1 MNKENK
7 RNFNYL
13 ISASAFSNLADG
25 IAGFAYP
32 WLFSL
37 ITRDAQLIALITVFS
52 TLPHLIF
59 VLFAG
64 VIADKF
70 NRKKILIF
78 SRIIQIILTGLF
90 IFVIVIN
97 LDQIPKSVQ
106 IIEPEFQAKFFIIT
120 ISYLLAFTFGI
131 LEVTRDNAAQSFLP
145 QIVEKGFL
153 SKANGRLFGVELVTN
168 NFLGA
173 PIAGLLIG
181 MSLYTPFIADTVL
194 LIISTFFIFK
204 ISGNFERPVDNK
216 KSEKTLDLIK
226 EGISWLKKQVL
237 LKRLAIYTGL
247 ANFFGAMQF
256 PIMVL
261 FAQEILKLNSV
272 QYAFLAYGAAIGGLL
287 GSTLANKIN
296 EVFKES
302 KTLIFAMFLFSLGMF
317 LPYLTRNPFIVALA
331 FATTSFG
338 SIVWNVQ
345 AVSIRQSIIPDNLLG
360 RVNSVYR
367 LLALGLTPLG
377 SLFGGTIVKYSEI
390 YFDRVFSLRLPF
402 LLAGIAMT
410 FVFITSFKLLSQD
423 LINSTKNKS

>member
-1 MNKENK
+1 MNKEYK

-78 SRIIQIILTGLF
+78 TRIIQIILTGLF

-145 QIVEKGFL
+145 QIVEKDFL

-204 ISGNFERPVDNK
+204 ISGNFERPVNNK

-261 FAQEILKLNSV
+261 FAQEILELNSV

>member
-1 MNKENK
+1 M
-7 RNFNYL
+7 
-13 ISASAFSNLADG
+13 
-25 IAGFAYP
+25 
-32 WLFSL
+32 
-37 ITRDAQLIALITVFS
+37 
-52 TLPHLIF
+52 
-59 VLFAG
+59 
-64 VIADKF
+64 
-70 NRKKILIF
+70 
-78 SRIIQIILTGLF
+78 
-90 IFVIVIN
+90 
-97 LDQIPKSVQ
+97 
-106 IIEPEFQAKFFIIT
+106 
-120 ISYLLAFTFGI
+120 
-131 LEVTRDNAAQSFLP
+131 
-145 QIVEKGFL
+145 
-153 SKANGRLFGVELVTN
+153 FGVELVTN

-194 LIISTFFIFK
+194 LIISTFFIFN
-204 ISGNFERPVDNK
+204 ISGNFERPVDSN

-226 EGISWLKKQVL
+226 EGISWLRKQVL

-296 EVFKES
+296 EVLKES
-302 KTLIFAMFLFSLGMF
+302 KTLILAMFLFSLGMF

>member
-1 MNKENK
+1 MDKENK

-32 WLFSL
+32 WLFS
-37 ITRDAQLIALITVFS
+37 LITVFS

-261 FAQEILKLNSV
+261 FAQEILELNSV